1 MTGTLSGDAP
11 QPVDLLVSGADVVT
25 MDERRSVIRGGAVA
39 ITKGRITWIGP
50 DREAAGRFAPV
61 ETVNASGRIALPG
74 LIDTHVH
81 TGQQLLRGK
90 IIELGRRRQ
99 LRLPIWR
106 NYLIPFES
114 ILGPEDVYLSGLV
127 AYTNMLRVGTTC
139 FAEAGGPHP
148 DEMGRA
154 AEDVGIRGIV
164 ALSTVDSGDDIPRSM
179 RMTTPQA
186 IERNTALIRR
196 WHRPEDPDQRV
207 DAWLALRQLIV
218 CTEELWETFRDLA
231 NALDVRVHT
240 HLAEGT
246 YEVEYAAE
254 HWGKRPAEH
263 LAAIGF
269 LGPRV
274 HAAHSILLSD
284 DELDLYAKH
293 GVSVA
298 HCPMGNFLIGA
309 PKIPPMLR
317 LGIPVGI
324 GSDGAANGSI
334 DLFRAAHV
342 SHVAL
347 QSHYGTPWQVRTV
360 LSAEDLLTMAT
371 AGGAKALGRGAELG
385 SLEVGKRADLLLI
398 DSSRLDLQPVYDPT
412 FTAARGVTG
421 SDVETVIVGGRTVMK
436 DGRVLTIDE
445 DQLRARLDRQWP
457 AIMDRFERL
466 VA

>member
-1 MTGTLSGDAP
+1 MPEAP
-11 QPVDLLVSGADVVT
+11 QPVDLLLSGADLVT
-25 MDERRSVIRGGAVA
+25 MNMDRSVISRGVVA
-39 ITKGRITWIGP
+39 INGGRIKWIGP
-50 DREAAGRFAPV
+50 ENEAAGRFSPR
-61 ETVNASGRIALPG
+61 ETLNASGRIALPG
-74 LIDTHVH
+74 LIDTHFH

-90 IIELGRRRQ
+90 LIQLSRRRQ
-99 LRLPIWR
+99 LRIPIWR

-114 ILGPEDVYLSGLV
+114 ILTPDDVYLSGIV

-154 AEDVGIRGIV
+154 AEEVGIRGIL
-164 ALSTVDSGDDIPRSM
+164 ALSTLDMGDDVPSSM
-179 RMTTPQA
+179 QLSTRQA
-186 IERNTALIRR
+186 IDQNAALVRR
-196 WHRPEDPDQRV
+196 WHRPDDPDRRV

-218 CTEELWETFRDLA
+218 CTQELWETFRDLA
-231 NALDVRVHT
+231 NELDVRIHT

-246 YEVEYAAE
+246 YEIDYAAE

-263 LAAIGF
+263 LESIGF
-269 LGPRV
+269 LSPRV

-284 DELDLYAKH
+284 GELDLYAKR

-298 HCPMGNFLIGA
+298 HCPMGNFVIGP
-309 PKIPPMLR
+309 PKTPQMMH
-317 LGIPVGI
+317 LGIPVGL

-334 DLFRAAHV
+334 DLFRAMHV
-342 SHVAL
+342 SQMAL
-347 QSHYGTPWQVRTV
+347 QSHYGTPWHVRSV
-360 LSAEDLLTMAT
+360 LSAEDLLAIAT
-371 AGGAKALGRGAELG
+371 SGGANALGLGAELG

-398 DSSRLDLQPVYDPT
+398 NPTALDLRPVYDPM
-412 FTAARGVTG
+412 FTAARGATG
-421 SDVETVIVGGRTVMK
+421 SNVETVIIGGRTLMK

-445 DQLRARLDRQWP
+445 EQLRTRLDRQWP